1 MSKSA
6 DDALAA
12 LEKQLGGLSVGDADG
27 FGGGE
32 IEPDDDASTRTAVRY
47 GDAAA
52 DPLFDDDGGGA
63 AASTTAN
70 ALGALG
76 ALGGDGAALIAYLEQ
91 TAAAFEAESGA
102 PDPELRAK
110 IAQLRAALHG
120 RSAEVEAQASS
131 VAAAPSRRS
140 SGCSS
145 SAPRIWRAPRA
156 GCSTSSRSSATAT
169 RWRCSR
175 ACRRCG
181 CRRSP
186 RRATKRRSRP
196 RASRKERI
204 GQKISDASSS
214 CGSAAAGGRPSARR
228 T

>member
-12 LEKQLGGLSVGDADG
+12 LEKELGGLSVGDADG

-52 DPLFDDDGGGA
+52 DPLFDDDDGA
-63 AASTTAN
+63 AASTA

-91 TAAAFEAESGA
+91 MAAAFEAESGA

-120 RSAEVEAQASS
+120 RSAEVEAQATS
-131 VAAAPSRRS
+131 VAAAADAADGGAEPAVERLQQLCAENLESAESRLQHVESLLGDRDVVETLAGMS
-140 SGCSS
+140 EVWMPALAEAGNQAAEPAASEPKGED
-145 SAPRIWRAPRA
+145 RA
-156 GCSTSSRSSATAT
+156 
-169 RWRCSR
+169 
-175 ACRRCG
+175 
-181 CRRSP
+181 
-186 RRATKRRSRP
+186 
-196 RASRKERI
+196 ENF
-204 GQKISDASSS
+204 
-214 CGSAAAGGRPSARR
+214 
-228 T
+228 

>member
-1 MSKSA
+1 MSKASSA

-12 LEKQLGGLSVGDADG
+12 LEKELGGLSVGDADG

-63 AASTTAN
+63 AASTA

-120 RSAEVEAQASS
+120 RSAEVEAQATS
-131 VAAAPSRRS
+131 VAAAADAADGGAEPAVERLQQLCAENLESAESRLQHVESLLGDRDTVEML
-140 SGCSS
+140 
-145 SAPRIWRAPRA
+145 A
-156 GCSTSSRSSATAT
+156 GMSEVWVPALAE
-169 RWRCSR
+169 
-175 ACRRCG
+175 AG
-181 CRRSP
+181 NQAAEP
-186 RRATKRRSRP
+186 
-196 RASRKERI
+196 
-204 GQKISDASSS
+204 
-214 CGSAAAGGRPSARR
+214 AAGEPKGEDRAENF
-228 T
+228 

>member
-1 MSKSA
+1 MSKSSAA

-12 LEKQLGGLSVGDADG
+12 LEKELGGLSVGDADG

-52 DPLFDDDGGGA
+52 DPLFDDDDDGGGA
-63 AASTTAN
+63 AASTA

-120 RSAEVEAQASS
+120 RSAEVEAQATS
-131 VAAAPSRRS
+131 VAAAADAADGGAEPAVERLQQLCAENLESAESRLQHVESLLGDRDVVETL
-140 SGCSS
+140 
-145 SAPRIWRAPRA
+145 A
-156 GCSTSSRSSATAT
+156 GMSEVWMPALAE
-169 RWRCSR
+169 
-175 ACRRCG
+175 AG
-181 CRRSP
+181 NQAAEP
-186 RRATKRRSRP
+186 
-196 RASRKERI
+196 
-204 GQKISDASSS
+204 
-214 CGSAAAGGRPSARR
+214 AAGEQKGEDRAENF
-228 T
+228 

>member
-1 MSKSA
+1 MSKSSAA

-12 LEKQLGGLSVGDADG
+12 LEKELGGLSVGDADG

-120 RSAEVEAQASS
+120 RSAEVEAQATS
-131 VAAAPSRRS
+131 VAAAADAADGGAEPAVERLQQLCAENLESAESRLQHVESLLGDRDVVETLAGMS
-140 SGCSS
+140 EVWMPALAEAGNQAAEPAASEPKGED
-145 SAPRIWRAPRA
+145 RA
-156 GCSTSSRSSATAT
+156 
-169 RWRCSR
+169 
-175 ACRRCG
+175 
-181 CRRSP
+181 
-186 RRATKRRSRP
+186 
-196 RASRKERI
+196 ENF
-204 GQKISDASSS
+204 
-214 CGSAAAGGRPSARR
+214 
-228 T
+228 

>member
-1 MSKSA
+1 MSKSSAA

-12 LEKQLGGLSVGDADG
+12 LEKELGGLSVGDADG

-52 DPLFDDDGGGA
+52 DPLFDDDDDGA

-120 RSAEVEAQASS
+120 RSAEVEAQATS
-131 VAAAPSRRS
+131 VAAAADAADGGAEPAVERLQQL
-140 SGCSS
+140 CAENLE
-145 SAPRIWRAPRA
+145 SAEGRLQHVESLLGDRDVVETLA
-156 GCSTSSRSSATAT
+156 GMSEVWMPALAE
-169 RWRCSR
+169 
-175 ACRRCG
+175 AG
-181 CRRSP
+181 NQ
-186 RRATKRRSRP
+186 A
-196 RASRKERI
+196 ASDTTEP
-204 GQKISDASSS
+204 
-214 CGSAAAGGRPSARR
+214 AAGEPKGEDRAENF
-228 T
+228 

>member
-1 MSKSA
+1 MSKSSAA

-12 LEKQLGGLSVGDADG
+12 LEKELGGLSVGESDG

-52 DPLFDDDGGGA
+52 DPLFDDDDDGA
-63 AASTTAN
+63 AASTA
-70 ALGALG
+70 ALG

-120 RSAEVEAQASS
+120 RSAEVEAQATS
-131 VAAAPSRRS
+131 VAAAADAADGGAEPAVERLQQL
-140 SGCSS
+140 CAENLE
-145 SAPRIWRAPRA
+145 SAEGRLQHVESLLGDRDVVETLAKMSEVWMPALEEAGNQAAEPAASELKGEDRA
-156 GCSTSSRSSATAT
+156 
-169 RWRCSR
+169 
-175 ACRRCG
+175 
-181 CRRSP
+181 
-186 RRATKRRSRP
+186 
-196 RASRKERI
+196 ENF
-204 GQKISDASSS
+204 
-214 CGSAAAGGRPSARR
+214 
-228 T
+228 

>member
-1 MSKSA
+1 MSKSSAA

-12 LEKQLGGLSVGDADG
+12 LEKELGGLSVGDADG

-52 DPLFDDDGGGA
+52 DPLFDDDDDGGGA
-63 AASTTAN
+63 AASTA

-120 RSAEVEAQASS
+120 RSAEVEAQATS
-131 VAAAPSRRS
+131 VAAAADAADGGAEPAVERLQQLCAENLESAESRLQHVESLLGDRDVVETLAGMS
-140 SGCSS
+140 EVWMPALAEAGNQAAEPAASEPKGED
-145 SAPRIWRAPRA
+145 RA
-156 GCSTSSRSSATAT
+156 
-169 RWRCSR
+169 
-175 ACRRCG
+175 
-181 CRRSP
+181 
-186 RRATKRRSRP
+186 
-196 RASRKERI
+196 ENF
-204 GQKISDASSS
+204 
-214 CGSAAAGGRPSARR
+214 
-228 T
+228 

>member
-12 LEKQLGGLSVGDADG
+12 LEKELGGLSVGESDG

-52 DPLFDDDGGGA
+52 DPLFDDDDGGA
-63 AASTTAN
+63 AASTA

-120 RSAEVEAQASS
+120 RSAEVEAQATS
-131 VAAAPSRRS
+131 VAAAADAADGGAEPAVERLQQLCAENLESAESRLQHVESLLGDRDVVETL
-140 SGCSS
+140 
-145 SAPRIWRAPRA
+145 A
-156 GCSTSSRSSATAT
+156 GMSEVWMPALAE
-169 RWRCSR
+169 
-175 ACRRCG
+175 AG
-181 CRRSP
+181 NQ
-186 RRATKRRSRP
+186 A
-196 RASRKERI
+196 ASEP
-204 GQKISDASSS
+204 
-214 CGSAAAGGRPSARR
+214 AAGEQKGEDRAENF
-228 T
+228 

>member
-1 MSKSA
+1 MSKSSAA

-12 LEKQLGGLSVGDADG
+12 LEKELGGLSVGDADG

-52 DPLFDDDGGGA
+52 DPLFDDDDGGGGA
-63 AASTTAN
+63 AASTA

-120 RSAEVEAQASS
+120 RSAEVEAQATS
-131 VAAAPSRRS
+131 VAAAADAADGGAEPAVERLQQLCAENLESAESRLQHVESLLGDRDTVEML
-140 SGCSS
+140 
-145 SAPRIWRAPRA
+145 A
-156 GCSTSSRSSATAT
+156 GMSEVWVPALAE
-169 RWRCSR
+169 
-175 ACRRCG
+175 AG
-181 CRRSP
+181 NQAAEP
-186 RRATKRRSRP
+186 
-196 RASRKERI
+196 
-204 GQKISDASSS
+204 
-214 CGSAAAGGRPSARR
+214 AAGEPKGEDRAENF
-228 T
+228 

>member
-1 MSKSA
+1 MSKSSAA

-12 LEKQLGGLSVGDADG
+12 LEKELGGLSVGDADG

-52 DPLFDDDGGGA
+52 DPLFDDDDDGGGA
-63 AASTTAN
+63 AASTA

-120 RSAEVEAQASS
+120 RSAEVEAQATS
-131 VAAAPSRRS
+131 VAAAADAADGGAEPAVERLQQLCAENLESAESRLQHVESLLGDRDTVEML
-140 SGCSS
+140 
-145 SAPRIWRAPRA
+145 A
-156 GCSTSSRSSATAT
+156 GM
-169 RWRCSR
+169 
-175 ACRRCG
+175 
-181 CRRSP
+181 
-186 RRATKRRSRP
+186 
-196 RASRKERI
+196 
-204 GQKISDASSS
+204 SDVWVPALAEA
-214 CGSAAAGGRPSARR
+214 GNQAAEVGNQAAEPAAGEPKGEDRAENFL

>member
-1 MSKSA
+1 MSKSSAA

-12 LEKQLGGLSVGDADG
+12 LEKELGGLSVGDADG

-52 DPLFDDDGGGA
+52 DPLFDDDDGGGA
-63 AASTTAN
+63 AASTA

-91 TAAAFEAESGA
+91 TAAAFEAEGGA

-131 VAAAPSRRS
+131 VAAAADAADGGAEPAVERLQQLCAENLESAESRLQHVESLLGDRDTVEML
-140 SGCSS
+140 
-145 SAPRIWRAPRA
+145 A
-156 GCSTSSRSSATAT
+156 GMSEVWVPALAE
-169 RWRCSR
+169 
-175 ACRRCG
+175 AG
-181 CRRSP
+181 NQAAEP
-186 RRATKRRSRP
+186 
-196 RASRKERI
+196 
-204 GQKISDASSS
+204 
-214 CGSAAAGGRPSARR
+214 AAGEPKGEDRAENF
-228 T
+228 

>member
-1 MSKSA
+1 MSKSSAA

-12 LEKQLGGLSVGDADG
+12 LEKELGGLSVGDADG

-52 DPLFDDDGGGA
+52 DPLFDDDDGGGGA
-63 AASTTAN
+63 AASTA

-120 RSAEVEAQASS
+120 RSAEVEAQATS
-131 VAAAPSRRS
+131 VAAAADAADGGAEPAVERLQQLCAENLESAESRLQHVESLLGDRDTVEML
-140 SGCSS
+140 
-145 SAPRIWRAPRA
+145 A
-156 GCSTSSRSSATAT
+156 GM
-169 RWRCSR
+169 
-175 ACRRCG
+175 
-181 CRRSP
+181 
-186 RRATKRRSRP
+186 
-196 RASRKERI
+196 
-204 GQKISDASSS
+204 SDVWVPALAEA
-214 CGSAAAGGRPSARR
+214 GNQAAEPAAGEPKGEDRAENF
-228 T
+228 

>member
-1 MSKSA
+1 MSKASSA

-12 LEKQLGGLSVGDADG
+12 LEKELGGLSVGDADG

-52 DPLFDDDGGGA
+52 DPLFDDDDGGA
-63 AASTTAN
+63 AASTA

-120 RSAEVEAQASS
+120 RSAEVEAQATS
-131 VAAAPSRRS
+131 VAAAADAADGGAEPAVERLQQLCAENLESAESRLQHVESLLGDRDTVEMLAGMS
-140 SGCSS
+140 EVWVPALAEAGNQAAEVGNQTAEPAASESKGED
-145 SAPRIWRAPRA
+145 RA
-156 GCSTSSRSSATAT
+156 
-169 RWRCSR
+169 
-175 ACRRCG
+175 
-181 CRRSP
+181 
-186 RRATKRRSRP
+186 
-196 RASRKERI
+196 ENF
-204 GQKISDASSS
+204 
-214 CGSAAAGGRPSARR
+214 
-228 T
+228 

>member
-12 LEKQLGGLSVGDADG
+12 LEKELGGLSVGDADG

-47 GDAAA
+47 GETPAATRSSMTTTA
-52 DPLFDDDGGGA
+52 A
-63 AASTTAN
+63 AASATAN

-131 VAAAPSRRS
+131 VAAAADAADGGAEPAVERLQQLCAENLESAESRLQHVESLLGDRDVVEML
-140 SGCSS
+140 
-145 SAPRIWRAPRA
+145 A
-156 GCSTSSRSSATAT
+156 GMSEVWVPALAE
-169 RWRCSR
+169 
-175 ACRRCG
+175 AG
-181 CRRSP
+181 NQAAEP
-186 RRATKRRSRP
+186 
-196 RASRKERI
+196 
-204 GQKISDASSS
+204 
-214 CGSAAAGGRPSARR
+214 AAGEPKGEDRAENF
-228 T
+228 

>member
-1 MSKSA
+1 MSKASSA

-12 LEKQLGGLSVGDADG
+12 LEKELGGLSVGDADG

-52 DPLFDDDGGGA
+52 DPLFDDDDGGA
-63 AASTTAN
+63 AASTA

-131 VAAAPSRRS
+131 VAAAADAADGGAEPAVERLQQLCAENLESAESRLQHVESLLGDRDTVEMLAGMS
-140 SGCSS
+140 EVWVPALAEAGNQAAEVGNQTAEPAASEPKGED
-145 SAPRIWRAPRA
+145 RA
-156 GCSTSSRSSATAT
+156 
-169 RWRCSR
+169 
-175 ACRRCG
+175 
-181 CRRSP
+181 
-186 RRATKRRSRP
+186 
-196 RASRKERI
+196 ENF
-204 GQKISDASSS
+204 
-214 CGSAAAGGRPSARR
+214 
-228 T
+228 

>member
-1 MSKSA
+1 MSKSSAA

-12 LEKQLGGLSVGDADG
+12 LEKELGGLSVGESDG

-52 DPLFDDDGGGA
+52 DPLFDDDDDGGGA
-63 AASTTAN
+63 AASTA

-120 RSAEVEAQASS
+120 RSAEVEAQATS
-131 VAAAPSRRS
+131 VAAAADAADGGAEPAVERLQQLCAENLESAESRLQHVESLLGDRDVVETLAGMS
-140 SGCSS
+140 EVWMPALAEAGNQAAEPAASEPKGED
-145 SAPRIWRAPRA
+145 RA
-156 GCSTSSRSSATAT
+156 
-169 RWRCSR
+169 
-175 ACRRCG
+175 
-181 CRRSP
+181 
-186 RRATKRRSRP
+186 
-196 RASRKERI
+196 ENF
-204 GQKISDASSS
+204 
-214 CGSAAAGGRPSARR
+214 
-228 T
+228 

>member
-1 MSKSA
+1 MSKSSAA

-12 LEKQLGGLSVGDADG
+12 LEKELGGLSVGDADG

-63 AASTTAN
+63 AASTA

-120 RSAEVEAQASS
+120 RSAEVEAQATS
-131 VAAAPSRRS
+131 VAAAADAADGGAEPAVERLQQLCAENLESAESRLQHVESLLGDRDTVEML
-140 SGCSS
+140 
-145 SAPRIWRAPRA
+145 A
-156 GCSTSSRSSATAT
+156 GMSEVWVPALAE
-169 RWRCSR
+169 
-175 ACRRCG
+175 AG
-181 CRRSP
+181 NQAAEP
-186 RRATKRRSRP
+186 
-196 RASRKERI
+196 
-204 GQKISDASSS
+204 
-214 CGSAAAGGRPSARR
+214 AAGEPKGEDRAENF
-228 T
+228 

>member
-12 LEKQLGGLSVGDADG
+12 LEKELGGLSVGDADG

-120 RSAEVEAQASS
+120 RSAEVEAQATS
-131 VAAAPSRRS
+131 VAAAADAADGGAEPAVERLQQLCAENLESAESRLQHVESLLGDRDVVETL
-140 SGCSS
+140 
-145 SAPRIWRAPRA
+145 A
-156 GCSTSSRSSATAT
+156 GMSEVWMPALAE
-169 RWRCSR
+169 
-175 ACRRCG
+175 AG
-181 CRRSP
+181 NQAAEP
-186 RRATKRRSRP
+186 
-196 RASRKERI
+196 
-204 GQKISDASSS
+204 
-214 CGSAAAGGRPSARR
+214 AAGEPKGEDRAENF
-228 T
+228 